1 MLENQKEALS
11 LLRGLVGAAKAS
23 QDCDLLNDVP
33 PNPLDTPEQLTTIS
47 KTILDDEG
55 FKKKMVTKESKE
67 LI

>member
-1 MLENQKEALS
+1 M
-11 LLRGLVGAAKAS
+11 VGAAKAS
-23 QDCDLLNDVP
+23 PDCELLNDVL